1 MRLGEQWKIE
11 LVCTDFES
19 LSYHVGHHR
28 GLPVI
33 SIDNQHALTRARL
46 HYPKQHRGE
55 ALTAK
60 LVTRLMILHASEY
73 LITAFFPAQLRRKD
87 GTVVSPILRKEV
99 LTAGD
104 REGGYALVYV
114 TSPCRRAGG
123 LNEAHPAVF
132 RVLRIRPP
140 GQDANLV
147 FKKPSLTA
155 FLEDLAGCQAVIAN
169 SGFSLISEAL

>member
-1 MRLGEQWKIE
+1 MLSRSVETKACLCCVADLAEGSSNGRRPRRRLCAR
-11 LVCTDFES
+11 VCYFS
-19 LSYHVGHHR
+19 
-28 GLPVI
+28 
-33 SIDNQHALTRARL
+33 
-46 HYPKQHRGE
+46 
-55 ALTAK
+55 
-60 LVTRLMILHASEY
+60 
-73 LITAFFPAQLRRKD
+73 F
-87 GTVVSPILRKEV
+87 
-99 LTAGD
+99 
-104 REGGYALVYV
+104 
-114 TSPCRRAGG
+114 RRAGG